1 MLHAS
6 QSTTIYLYIWV
17 QLFKRLSI
25 DYHSQISDSVS
36 MSQDSSE
43 NKMEMLKRITELIE
57 MTDDIANY
65 CGHNEGAG
73 QKRSNVRMAST
84 NSDEIPEFISPY
96 PVRVH
101 PSEAEACKAIRDWL
115 LHHSVDKEFHPDK
128 FTKLLLCPEFA
139 ARIFPDSSA
148 KGLELFSKFL
158 MVSYLVDEIMDDT
171 KLERSWEVSVS
182 LALDIDKVI
191 ISTIPSVQSLTE
203 SLHTSF
209 ETDRRETIQTYFRDE
224 VYNVKHSQINTCNV
238 YAEKISAV
246 GSCFSDSWR
255 AIVESMH
262 PDSCLRLARYYQK
275 FLISSLI
282 QIQNRENGVI
292 PSLDEYIPM
301 RRDACAY
308 ACCFMF
314 MDLTDGVFLPED
326 IFNSP
331 QMQRMVNIFL
341 NIMSWCNDLWSF
353 KKECLVNGD
362 VHNLVFLISHYLP
375 CSFQRA
381 AWLVTE
387 LLHTE
392 CSKFEDVAEE
402 LLKGTNAMEEHLHA
416 ICSYI
421 EGCRRCISATYAWQ
435 KRSLLYI

>member
-1 MLHAS
+1 
-6 QSTTIYLYIWV
+6 
-17 QLFKRLSI
+17 
-25 DYHSQISDSVS
+25 
-36 MSQDSSE
+36 
-43 NKMEMLKRITELIE
+43 MEMLKTITELIE
-57 MTDDIANY
+57 MTGDIANY
-65 CGHNEGAG
+65 RGHNEGAG

-84 NSDEIPEFISPY
+84 NSDEIPEFVSPY

-101 PSEAEACKAIRDWL
+101 HLEAEACKAIRDWV

-128 FTKLLLCPEFA
+128 LSKLLLCPEFA
-139 ARIFPDSSA
+139 ARMLPDSSA
-148 KGLELFSKFL
+148 KGLELFSKFV
-158 MVSYLVDEIMDDT
+158 MVLYLVDEIMDDT
-171 KLERSWEVSVS
+171 ELERSWEVSVS

-191 ISTIPSVQSLTE
+191 ISTIPGVQSLTE

-209 ETDRRETIQTYFRDE
+209 ATDRRETIQITYFRDE
-224 VYNVKHSQINTCNV
+224 VYNVKHSHINPCNV
-238 YAEKISAV
+238 YAGKLSAV
-246 GSCFSDSWR
+246 GSCFRDSWG
-255 AIVESMH
+255 AIVELMH

-326 IFNSP
+326 IFSSL
-331 QMQRMVNIFL
+331 QMQGMVNIFL
-341 NIMSWCNDLWSF
+341 DIMSWCNDLWSF

-375 CSFQRA
+375 CSLQRA
-381 AWLVTE
+381 QWLVTE
-387 LLHTE
+387 MLYAE
-392 CSKFEDVAEE
+392 CSKFEAVAEE
-402 LLKGTNAMEEHLHA
+402 LLKATNAMQEHRHA
-416 ICSYI
+416 IWSYI
-421 EGCRRCISATYAWQ
+421 EGCRHCISATYAWH
-435 KRSLLYI
+435 KRSLLYK